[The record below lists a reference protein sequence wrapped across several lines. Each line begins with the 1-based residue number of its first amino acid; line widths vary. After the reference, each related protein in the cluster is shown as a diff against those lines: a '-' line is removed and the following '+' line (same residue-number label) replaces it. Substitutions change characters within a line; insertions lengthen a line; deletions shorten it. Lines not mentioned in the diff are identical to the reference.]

1 MKKAIFALSISLL
14 GAPFLSAT
22 VIEVSAAPDLSG
34 SRPNIILVMT
44 DDQGM
49 GDLSCMGN
57 PIVKT
62 PHIDKFYEQSTR
74 FTDYQVSPTCAP
86 TRAAILSGQ
95 APFKVGVTH
104 TIYQRELMSLDTF
117 TVAQALKSAGYA
129 TALFGK
135 WHLGDDLP
143 YLPQSRGFDEVL
155 MHGAGGI
162 SQGAYGDFSQ
172 NSRNPYFDNVLL
184 HNDTVVQ
191 TKGFCTDLFTDAALS
206 WAHQK
211 NTDQQPFFAFVAY
224 NAPHAPFIAPEKYKK
239 RFLEAGY
246 DDKTAGRYGMI
257 ENLDDNFGRIMT
269 QLEAWD
275 ILENTLVIFTTDN
288 GMSNKGGK
296 KNGKRFSYFN
306 AGMKGTKSSGYEGGT
321 HVPLFFYW
329 KGVLSEGVDI
339 DPLVSHFDLYPTFC
353 ELAGVEL
360 PEDIQS
366 LDGLS
371 LLPLLKSPT
380 ADFPKRTRFL
390 HKARWKPGEREQSKY
405 YHSAVRTERWRL
417 VHNKELYDIQ
427 SDPGESTNVAA
438 DYPEVVQQL
447 GKEFDLW
454 WDSML
459 PFMINE
465 GLPKVERS
473 DFPFPKRYN
482 RQLEE
487 RGIPEWSPPSYTD
500 AK

>member
-1 MKKAIFALSISLL
+1 MKMRYVIAIFCSVLTSQVAHSIEL
-14 GAPFLSAT
+14 
-22 VIEVSAAPDLSG
+22 EG
-34 SRPNIILVMT
+34 SRPNIVLVMT

-57 PIVKT
+57 PILKT

-86 TRAAILSGQ
+86 TRAAIMSGQ
-95 APFKVGVTH
+95 APFRVGVTH
-104 TIYQRELMSLDTF
+104 TIYQRELMALDTF

-135 WHLGDDLP
+135 WHLGDEVP

-162 SQGAYGDFSQ
+162 GQRAYGDFPP
-172 NSRNPYFDNVLL
+172 NSKNTYFDSVLL
-184 HNDTVVQ
+184 HNDTVVK

-206 WAHQK
+206 WMYQK
-211 NTDQQPFFAFVAY
+211 NKEQQPFFAFVAF
-224 NAPHAPFIAPEKYKK
+224 NAPHAPFIAPKKYEK

-246 DDKTAGRYGMI
+246 DERTAGRYGMI
-257 ENLDDNFGRIMT
+257 ENLDDNFGRMMA
-269 QLEAWD
+269 QFEAWG

-288 GMSNKGGK
+288 GMSNKSGK
-296 KNGKRFSYFN
+296 KNGKRFQYFN
-306 AGMKGTKSSGYEGGT
+306 AGMKGTKSTGYEGGT
-321 HVPLFFYW
+321 HVPLFCYW
-329 KGVLSEGVDI
+329 KGRVQEGVDV
-339 DPLVSHFDLYPTFC
+339 DALTAHFDLYPTFC
-353 ELAGVEL
+353 ELANVTL
-360 PEDIQS
+360 PQEKE

-371 LLPLLKSPT
+371 LLPLLEDPK

-405 YHSAVRTERWRL
+405 FHSAVRTDRWRL

-427 SDPGESTNVAA
+427 SDPGETKDVAA
-438 DYPEVVQQL
+438 DHPEVVQAL
-447 GKEFDLW
+447 GKDFDQW
-454 WDSML
+454 WERMV

-465 GLPKVERS
+465 GKAMVEAA
-473 DFPFPKRYN
+473 DFPFPKRYQK
-482 RQLEE
+482 QLEE
-487 RGIPEWSPPSYTD
+487 RGILDWEPMAYSD
-500 AK
+500 AAALEK

>member
-1 MKKAIFALSISLL
+1 MGVACL
-14 GAPFLSAT
+14 GLAQGEPSNRQAQDGLA
-22 VIEVSAAPDLSG
+22 G

-49 GDLSCMGN
+49 GDLACMGN
-57 PIVKT
+57 PVLKT

-95 APFKVGVTH
+95 APFRVGVTH

-135 WHLGDDLP
+135 WHLDDEVP

-162 SQGAYGDFSQ
+162 GQKRYGDFPP
-172 NSRNPYFDNVLL
+172 NSRNTYFDSVLL

-206 WAHQK
+206 WMYQK
-211 NTDQQPFFAFVAY
+211 NKEQQPFFAFIAY

-246 DDKTAGRYGMI
+246 DERTAGRYGMI
-257 ENLDDNFGRIMT
+257 ENLDDNFGRMMA
-269 QLEAWD
+269 QFEAWG
-275 ILENTLVIFTTDN
+275 ILENSLVIFTTDN
-288 GMSNKGGK
+288 GMSNGSGRKNDK
-296 KNGKRFSYFN
+296 KFTYFN
-306 AGMKGTKSSGYEGGT
+306 AGMKGLKSTGHEGGT
-321 HVPLFFYW
+321 HVPLFCYW
-329 KGVLSEGVDI
+329 KGRVQEGVDV
-339 DPLVSHFDLYPTFC
+339 DALTAHFDLYPTFC
-353 ELAGVEL
+353 ELANVTL
-360 PEDIQS
+360 PKEKQ

-371 LLPLLKSPT
+371 LLPLLEDPET
-380 ADFPKRTRFL
+380 DFPKRTRFL
-390 HKARWKPGEREQSKY
+390 HKARWKPGEREEKKY
-405 YHSAVRTERWRL
+405 FHSAVRTDRWRL

-427 SDPGESTNVAA
+427 SDPGEKKNVAA
-438 DYPEVVQQL
+438 EHPEVVLAL
-447 GKEFDLW
+447 GEDFDQW
-454 WDSML
+454 WESML

-465 GLPKVERS
+465 GKPKVEAA
-473 DFPFPKRYN
+473 DFPFPKRYQK
-482 RQLEE
+482 QLEE
-487 RGIPEWSPPSYTD
+487 RGIPDWEPMAYGN
-500 AK
+500 AAALKK